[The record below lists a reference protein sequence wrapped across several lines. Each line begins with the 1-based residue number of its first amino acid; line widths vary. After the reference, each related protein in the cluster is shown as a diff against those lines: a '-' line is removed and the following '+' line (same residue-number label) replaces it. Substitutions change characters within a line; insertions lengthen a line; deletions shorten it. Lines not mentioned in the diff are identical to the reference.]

1 MQSIF
6 FCDAEMLARLAGIQ
20 YMPEYLEQKRRELAA
35 WDEAREG
42 ERSSPANERRLTNI
56 GTFRAYVEAY
66 LRHHSMI
73 QQDLTLM
80 VRQLAPSDHGLPLEI
95 YVFSADKRWVNYEA
109 IQADIFDH
117 ILAVLPQFGLRVHQ
131 GPSGGDVRDL
141 SRALSPEVVAHPVE
155 Q

>member
-1 MQSIF
+1 MTIL
-6 FCDAEMLARLAGIQ
+6 AEI
-20 YMPEYLEQKRRELAA
+20 LEQKRRELAA

-42 ERSSPANERRLTNI
+42 ERSSPSNERRLTNI

-117 ILAVLPQFGLRVHQ
+117 LLAAVNCQLLPVRGLVNLALHEACFDRGQ
-131 GPSGGDVRDL
+131 GAALFVDRCQH
-141 SRALSPEVVAHPVE
+141 RASFSLDCRCPLFDGV
-155 Q
+155 